1 VLPFELHLRCAWKTK
16 KWVMQVKNDAP
27 AEFCSVV
34 FHNIQVPPLT

>member
-1 VLPFELHLRCAWKTK
+1 LNCICGVHEKRK

-34 FHNIQVPPLT
+34 FHNIQRPPRT